1 MINMNSV
8 SIVIPTYNSG
18 ATIKDCLESIEKQTK
33 PPEEIIIVDGHST
46 DSTIDI
52 AKQFKC
58 RILFEEGGT
67 RAAACNVGVPE
78 AKGDYVVFIDADA
91 IAKEDWLENLISA
104 FEEDHGREV
113 VCTTGPNIEYPN
125 ESIFGKAV
133 SAVYNTFIGGNW
145 SEYIRSIFDRDSRYV
160 QSAAGCNAAY
170 KRIKLEEIMPI
181 NENFITAEDT
191 EINYK
196 LIQKGYSIYF
206 EPNAV
211 VYHQRPQTH
220 KAYRNKAKKYAR
232 GKIQF
237 FRAHRAGLDL
247 GHILPPLYFITGIF
261 FLLALLANYWLALG
275 IAGYFGA
282 YLLIILLV
290 SFIQTIRYKKW
301 QFLYLLPIMFFEGH
315 VWWSLGIIQ
324 EIFLPKQK
332 KESK

>member
-1 MINMNSV
+1 MIDMNSV
-8 SIVIPTYNSG
+8 TIVIPTYNNSS
-18 ATIKDCLESIEKQTK
+18 TIKECLESLMKQTK
-33 PPEEIIIVDGHST
+33 PPEEIIIVDGHSKDT
-46 DSTIDI
+46 TLDI
-52 AKQFKC
+52 VKQYECK
-58 RILFEEGGT
+58 ILFEEGGS
-67 RAAACNVGVPE
+67 RAAACNVGVPAAE
-78 AKGDYVVFIDADA
+78 GDFIVFIDADA
-91 IAKEDWLENLISA
+91 IAKEDWLEKLIAA
-104 FEEDHGREV
+104 FYEEHGREV

-125 ESIFGKAV
+125 ESLFGKAV
-133 SAVYNTFIGGNW
+133 SAVYNTFVGGNW
-145 SEYIRSIFDRDSRYV
+145 TEHIKSIFNRENRYV

-170 KRIKLEEIMPI
+170 KKDKLDEVMPF
-181 NENFITAEDT
+181 NEDLITAEDT

-232 GKIQF
+232 GKVQF

-261 FLLALLANYWLALG
+261 FLLALLANYWVALG
-275 IAGYFGA
+275 IAGYFGV
-282 YLLIILLV
+282 YLFTILFV
-290 SFIQTIRYKKW
+290 SLIQTIRYKKW

-315 VWWSLGIIQ
+315 IWWSLGILQ
-324 EIFLPKQK
+324 EIFLPKKK